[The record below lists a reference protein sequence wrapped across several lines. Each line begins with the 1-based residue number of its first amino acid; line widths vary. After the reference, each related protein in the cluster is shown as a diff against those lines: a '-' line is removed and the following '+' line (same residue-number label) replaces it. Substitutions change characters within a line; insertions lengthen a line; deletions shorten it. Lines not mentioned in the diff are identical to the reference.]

1 MPDTINGRE
10 LIDFIE
16 QLGELGWEKY
26 ETRYPTFSIKGS
38 PPSSEDR
45 SGRPPYA
52 SFRFEHELADVI
64 NKIQEAVR
72 LYQRRIEWVMEGHQ
86 RVSFPDTTNWMICP
100 KKMLEV
106 KQLARMENL
115 TPGQYLE
122 KYDPEFGPVAY
133 TDMLNLTAH
142 LQREFGL

>member
-1 MPDTINGRE
+1 MSDTVNGRE
-10 LIDFIE
+10 LIGCIE
-16 QLGELGWEKY
+16 QLGELAWAKF

-52 SFRFEHELADVI
+52 SFRFEHEIADVI
-64 NKIQEAVR
+64 NKIQDAVKR
-72 LYQRRIEWVMEGHQ
+72 YQGNVEWAMEGHQ

-106 KQLARMENL
+106 KQLARAQDL

-122 KYDPEFGPVAY
+122 KSDPEFGPVAY

>member
-1 MPDTINGRE
+1 MPDTVNGRE

-16 QLGELGWEKY
+16 QLGELAWAKY
-26 ETRYPTFSIKGS
+26 ETRYPTFFIKGS

-52 SFRFEHELADVI
+52 SFRFEHEIADVI
-64 NKIQEAVR
+64 KKIQDAVR
-72 LYQRRIEWVMEGHQ
+72 SYQGKVEWVIEGHQ
-86 RVSFPDTTNWMICP
+86 RVSFPDTTNWMIYP

-106 KQLARMENL
+106 KQLARAEDL
-115 TPGQYLE
+115 APGQYLE
-122 KYDPEFGPVAY
+122 KSDPEFGPVAY